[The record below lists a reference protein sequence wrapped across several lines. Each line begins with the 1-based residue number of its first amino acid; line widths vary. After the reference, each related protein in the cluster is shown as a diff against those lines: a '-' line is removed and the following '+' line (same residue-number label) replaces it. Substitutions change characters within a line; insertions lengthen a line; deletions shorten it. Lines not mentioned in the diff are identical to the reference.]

1 MTFLLLLAALAMAGV
16 GVWMSRRGRVLGQ
29 AMMGL
34 GGLGLIAVVILQ
46 VRQNVFPPQLKGPSR
61 YEMAVSYSL
70 ANCLLGDVAGQ
81 SGKVVLLFPQ
91 RRLMDADTERC
102 FEEGF
107 IPPLRR
113 GRVKLHVKALRLE
126 AGSRDAGH
134 GLQAFKQAL
143 AQAQEAM
150 AVISYAGVPAGFETL
165 FSAGQPASPLFYVF
179 DGDGTTNWLGALK
192 NGRIRA
198 VVVPRPGVD
207 ALGGEGIA
215 GMPEAIF
222 ERFYLLATPANAD
235 EVAAGLK
242 TESRIRR

>member
-1 MTFLLLLAALAMAGV
+1 
-16 GVWMSRRGRVLGQ
+16 
-29 AMMGL
+29 
-34 GGLGLIAVVILQ
+34 
-46 VRQNVFPPQLKGPSR
+46 
-61 YEMAVSYSL
+61 
-70 ANCLLGDVAGQ
+70 
-81 SGKVVLLFPQ
+81 
-91 RRLMDADTERC
+91 
-102 FEEGF
+102 
-107 IPPLRR
+107 LRH
-113 GRVKLHVKALRLE
+113 GHVKLDLKAVRLE
-126 AGSRDAGH
+126 GANRDLA
-134 GLQAFKQAL
+134 AFKQAL

>member
-91 RRLMDADTERC
+91 RRVMDADTEGSY
-102 FEEGF
+102 EEGF
-107 IPPLRR
+107 LPALRH
-113 GRVKLHVKALRLE
+113 GHVKLDLKAVRLE
-126 AGSRDAGH
+126 GANRDLA
-134 GLQAFKQAL
+134 AFKQAL